1 MIFGS
6 VYVESPRLVLGFEG
20 PGNKSSIS
28 MHNGKLWTD
37 SAPSTQ
43 TTTPDL
49 RDRKQAITS
58 DNQSQCAKQKLD
70 LNPSLYQNFFGLILT
85 PACQC
90 ILLLLPETSLPA
102 VSQPQVLK
110 AEHEGFRSPLV
121 RRQIQSHQL
130 ETLARLLP
138 SAVALPLQMPAHCA
152 PGAPIVSGDK
162 RRALGAVV
170 AAGGLATAEVLAAG
184 ADEAAATATECSI
197 SW

>member
-1 MIFGS
+1 M
-6 VYVESPRLVLGFEG
+6 L
-20 PGNKSSIS
+20 
-28 MHNGKLWTD
+28 
-37 SAPSTQ
+37 
-43 TTTPDL
+43 
-49 RDRKQAITS
+49 
-58 DNQSQCAKQKLD
+58 
-70 LNPSLYQNFFGLILT
+70 
-85 PACQC
+85 
-90 ILLLLPETSLPA
+90 LLLLPETSLPA

>member
-1 MIFGS
+1 MD
-6 VYVESPRLVLGFEG
+6 RLGTKHPDHNTRFER
-20 PGNKSSIS
+20 S
-28 MHNGKLWTD
+28 
-37 SAPSTQ
+37 Q
-43 TTTPDL
+43 
-49 RDRKQAITS
+49 TS

-90 ILLLLPETSLPA
+90 ILLLLPEPSLPA
-102 VSQPQVLK
+102 VSQPQALK

>member
-1 MIFGS
+1 MD
-6 VYVESPRLVLGFEG
+6 RLGTKHPDHNTRFER
-20 PGNKSSIS
+20 S
-28 MHNGKLWTD
+28 
-37 SAPSTQ
+37 Q
-43 TTTPDL
+43 
-49 RDRKQAITS
+49 TS

-130 ETLARLLP
+130 ETLAR
-138 SAVALPLQMPAHCA
+138 SAVAV
-152 PGAPIVSGDK
+152 GSGIAVANAS
-162 RRALGAVV
+162 ALC
-170 AAGGLATAEVLAAG
+170 TWG
-184 ADEAAATATECSI
+184 ADCVWGQTTSVGRCGGGGRPGNCGGTGGGSGRSGGNCHECSI